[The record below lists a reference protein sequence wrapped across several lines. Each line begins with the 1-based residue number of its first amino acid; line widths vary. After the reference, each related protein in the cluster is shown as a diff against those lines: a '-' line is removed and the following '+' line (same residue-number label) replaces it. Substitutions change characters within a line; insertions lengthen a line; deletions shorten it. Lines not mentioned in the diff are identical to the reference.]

1 MLRSRS
7 RLELPFLRRLRLH
20 LLGKQKKPCSFVKYD
35 VRAIYKGNILYYQKN
50 CNTNNKVTNF
60 SVWSQ
65 SRLEPHFFALSLSRP
80 NLVGADSSDFRSC
93 LKKWR
98 IRITAFFSSYNF
110 AAYCKNNVLV
120 CCYSAELLTGVCVQ
134 AVVMVLESM
143 HEKTEE
149 AMCKLLQS
157 LFRR

>member
-1 MLRSRS
+1 M
-7 RLELPFLRRLRLH
+7 
-20 LLGKQKKPCSFVKYD
+20 
-35 VRAIYKGNILYYQKN
+35 
-50 CNTNNKVTNF
+50 
-60 SVWSQ
+60 
-65 SRLEPHFFALSLSRP
+65 EPEPPGAAFFALSLSRP

-110 AAYCKNNVLV
+110 AANCKNNVLV